1 MNGRQGFF
9 FAGFFVYSPKRYRT
23 YSFSRP
29 IKNKIMKKSLILL
42 LVLQFFLPEIKAQKW
57 IDTLYQ
63 VQKIENVVYGSDVD
77 FAGNLREMKMNIFLP
92 INDTPPSCGRPLL
105 IAVHGGAF
113 LAGNKDADAPP
124 YWAKQFAQR
133 GYTTASVNYRLGMFQ
148 TSSLVNCNVSALG
161 IPWNC
166 LNMQDTAEW
175 YRAAYRAQQDLKGAI
190 RFLVKQAQDYQI
202 DPRNVFLVGES
213 AGGITVMQAAFLDDP
228 AEKPIEA
235 GALPDA
241 LAPNAIYEN
250 QCIQTP
256 SFDTSIASMQLQRP
270 DLGPFGGSLHIGYGY
285 TIKGVG
291 NFYGGLIQDIFS
303 NYAYSQEPRL
313 YMFHQPNDLVVPY
326 DQQAVYQGAAYCF
339 SQWPAN
345 CQWIINRPQIKG
357 SKGIRDMINN
367 LSASVTIL
375 PLIQFDSTLN
385 TTDCLGQIA
394 NPALSGHAID
404 NIWLRTLN
412 MAQFFAP
419 AIDTS
424 KPCGPNGLANHM
436 TNPISVKVSPNPVIH
451 GCMIESEHAIILC
464 KVYDLTGRKM
474 IQHQANSSTC
484 WLDLSTLRSG
494 IYFLQVETI
503 RGRVNI
509 QIRK

>member
-1 MNGRQGFF
+1 
-9 FAGFFVYSPKRYRT
+9 
-23 YSFSRP
+23 
-29 IKNKIMKKSLILL
+29 MKKSLILL
-42 LVLQFFLPEIKAQKW
+42 LALQFFLPEIKAQKW

-77 FAGNLREMKMNIFLP
+77 FAGNLRELKMNIFLP

-161 IPWNC
+161 VPWNC

-241 LAPNAIYEN
+241 LAPNVIYEN

-303 NYAYSQEPRL
+303 NYAYSQAPRL

-339 SQWPAN
+339 TQWPAN

-357 SKGIRDMINN
+357 SRGIRDMIIN
-367 LSASVTIL
+367 LSSSVSIL

-424 KPCGPNGLANHM
+424 KPCGPNSLANHM

-474 IQHQANSSTC
+474 IQHQANSSKC

-503 RGRVNI
+503 KGRVNI

>member
-1 MNGRQGFF
+1 
-9 FAGFFVYSPKRYRT
+9 
-23 YSFSRP
+23 
-29 IKNKIMKKSLILL
+29 MKKSLILL
-42 LVLQFFLPEIKAQKW
+42 LALQFFLPEIKAQKW

-63 VQKIENVVYGSDVD
+63 VQKIENVVYGSDAD
-77 FAGNLREMKMNIFLP
+77 FAGNLRELKMNIFLP

-161 IPWNC
+161 VPWNC

-303 NYAYSQEPRL
+303 NYAYSQAPRL

-339 SQWPAN
+339 TQWPAN

-357 SKGIRDMINN
+357 SRGIRDMINN

-424 KPCGPNGLANHM
+424 KPCGPNSLANHM

-464 KVYDLTGRKM
+464 KVYDLTGRKR

-503 RGRVNI
+503 KGRVNI

>member
-1 MNGRQGFF
+1 
-9 FAGFFVYSPKRYRT
+9 
-23 YSFSRP
+23 
-29 IKNKIMKKSLILL
+29 MKKSLILL

-77 FAGNLREMKMNIFLP
+77 FAGNLRELKMNIFLP

-303 NYAYSQEPRL
+303 NYAYSQAPRL

-339 SQWPAN
+339 TQWPAN

-464 KVYDLTGRKM
+464 KVYDLTGRKI
-474 IQHQANSSTC
+474 IQYQANSSTC

>member
-1 MNGRQGFF
+1 
-9 FAGFFVYSPKRYRT
+9 
-23 YSFSRP
+23 
-29 IKNKIMKKSLILL
+29 MKKSLILL
-42 LVLQFFLPEIKAQKW
+42 LALQFFLPEIKAQKW

-77 FAGNLREMKMNIFLP
+77 FAGNLRELKMNIFLP
-92 INDTPPSCGRPLL
+92 INDTTPSCGRPLL

-166 LNMQDTAEW
+166 LNMQDTSEW

-202 DPRNVFLVGES
+202 DSRNVFLVGES

-303 NYAYSQEPRL
+303 NYAYSQAPRL

-339 SQWPAN
+339 TQWPAN

-357 SKGIRDMINN
+357 SRGIRDMINN
-367 LSASVTIL
+367 LSASVSIL

-424 KPCGPNGLANHM
+424 KPCGPNSLANHM

-503 RGRVNI
+503 KGRVNI

>member
-1 MNGRQGFF
+1 
-9 FAGFFVYSPKRYRT
+9 
-23 YSFSRP
+23 
-29 IKNKIMKKSLILL
+29 MKKSLILL
-42 LVLQFFLPEIKAQKW
+42 LALQFFLPEIKAQKW

-77 FAGNLREMKMNIFLP
+77 FAGNLRELKMNIFLP

-166 LNMQDTAEW
+166 LNMQDTSEW

-202 DPRNVFLVGES
+202 DSRNVFLVGES

-303 NYAYSQEPRL
+303 NYAYSQAPRL

-339 SQWPAN
+339 TQWPAN

-357 SKGIRDMINN
+357 SRGIRDMINN
-367 LSASVTIL
+367 LSASVSIL

-424 KPCGPNGLANHM
+424 KPCGPNSLANHM

-451 GCMIESEHAIILC
+451 GCLIESEHAIILC

-503 RGRVNI
+503 KGRVNI

>member
-1 MNGRQGFF
+1 
-9 FAGFFVYSPKRYRT
+9 
-23 YSFSRP
+23 
-29 IKNKIMKKSLILL
+29 MKKSLILL
-42 LVLQFFLPEIKAQKW
+42 LALQFFLPEIKAQKW

-77 FAGNLREMKMNIFLP
+77 FAGNLRELKMNIFLP
-92 INDTPPSCGRPLL
+92 INDTTPSCGRPLL

-166 LNMQDTAEW
+166 LNMQDTSEW

-202 DPRNVFLVGES
+202 DSRNVFLVGES

-303 NYAYSQEPRL
+303 NYAYSQAPRL

-339 SQWPAN
+339 TQWPAN

-357 SKGIRDMINN
+357 SRGIRDMINN
-367 LSASVTIL
+367 LSASVSIL

-424 KPCGPNGLANHM
+424 KPCGPNSLANHM

-451 GCMIESEHAIILC
+451 GCLIESEHAIILC

-503 RGRVNI
+503 KGRVNI

>member
-1 MNGRQGFF
+1 
-9 FAGFFVYSPKRYRT
+9 
-23 YSFSRP
+23 
-29 IKNKIMKKSLILL
+29 MKKSLFLL
-42 LVLQFFLPEIKAQKW
+42 LALHYFLPEIKAQKR

-63 VQKIENVVYGSDVD
+63 VQKIENVVYGSDID
-77 FAGNLREMKMNIFLP
+77 FAGNLRELKMNIFLP

-113 LAGNKDADAPP
+113 LAGSKDADAPP

-190 RFLVKQAQDYQI
+190 RFLVKHAQDYQI
-202 DPRNVFLVGES
+202 DPRNIFLVGES

-235 GALPDA
+235 GGLPDA

-270 DLGPFGGSLHIGYGY
+270 DLGPFEGFLNTGYTY

-291 NFYGGLIQDIFS
+291 NFYGGLIQDIFTKYS
-303 NYAYSQEPRL
+303 YSQAPTL

-339 SQWPAN
+339 TQWPAN
-345 CQWIINRPQIKG
+345 CQWIVNRPQIKG
-357 SKGIRDMINN
+357 SRGIRDMINN
-367 LSASVTIL
+367 LSASVSIL

-385 TTDCLGQIA
+385 NTDCLGQIA

-424 KPCGPNGLANHM
+424 MPCGPNSLSDINSKS
-436 TNPISVKVSPNPVIH
+436 IRVKVSPNPFVN
-451 GCMIESEHAIILC
+451 GCMIESENQIIHC
-464 KVYDLTGRKM
+464 RVYDVTGRRLL
-474 IQHQANSSTC
+474 QTPASSSKF
-484 WLDLSTLRSG
+484 WLDLSSLRSG
-494 IYFLQVETI
+494 VYFLEVETTD
-503 RGRVNI
+503 GRANI
-509 QIRK
+509 QIRQ

>member
-250 QCIQTP
+250 QCVQTP

>member
-1 MNGRQGFF
+1 
-9 FAGFFVYSPKRYRT
+9 
-23 YSFSRP
+23 
-29 IKNKIMKKSLILL
+29 MKKSLILL
-42 LVLQFFLPEIKAQKW
+42 LALQFFLPEIKAQKW

-77 FAGNLREMKMNIFLP
+77 FAGNLRELKMNIFLP

-166 LNMQDTAEW
+166 LNMQDTSEW

-202 DPRNVFLVGES
+202 DSRNVFLVGES

-285 TIKGVG
+285 TIKGLG

-303 NYAYSQEPRL
+303 NYAYSQAPRL

-339 SQWPAN
+339 TQWPAN

-357 SKGIRDMINN
+357 SRGIRDMINN
-367 LSASVTIL
+367 LSASVSIL

-424 KPCGPNGLANHM
+424 KPCGPNSLANHM

-451 GCMIESEHAIILC
+451 GCLIESEHAIILC

-503 RGRVNI
+503 KGRVNI

>member
-1 MNGRQGFF
+1 
-9 FAGFFVYSPKRYRT
+9 
-23 YSFSRP
+23 
-29 IKNKIMKKSLILL
+29 MKKSLILL

-77 FAGNLREMKMNIFLP
+77 FAGNLRELKMNIFLP

-202 DPRNVFLVGES
+202 DSRNVFLVGES

-303 NYAYSQEPRL
+303 NYAYSQAPRL

-339 SQWPAN
+339 TQWPAN

-367 LSASVTIL
+367 LSASVSIL
-375 PLIQFDSTLN
+375 PVIQFDSTLN
-385 TTDCLGQIA
+385 ATDCLGQIA

-474 IQHQANSSTC
+474 IQHQANSSAC

-494 IYFLQVETI
+494 IYFLQVVTI
-503 RGRVNI
+503 KGRVNI